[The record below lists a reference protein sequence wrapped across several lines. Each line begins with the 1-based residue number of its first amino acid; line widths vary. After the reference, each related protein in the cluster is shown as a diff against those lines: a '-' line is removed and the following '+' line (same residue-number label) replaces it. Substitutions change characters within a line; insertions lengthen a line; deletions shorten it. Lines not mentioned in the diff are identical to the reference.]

1 MLLVSGPAV
10 FLKPSF
16 LCNGKSCTE
25 DNGGCDQEIIDP
37 TSINSIS
44 KDFNLYCSQRPIR
57 DVAESSVF
65 FGALV
70 GNFLFSLVSINRRSH
85 LGFCWLVGSIGCFGL
100 AFSPNIYVFIMFY
113 VLAGFGCLTAIM
125 VHFAIMSEQ
134 GSKNFFILNGGQ
146 REKIIFCQKKKWFQN
161 YFMKRFFLKKA
172 ERFAQLGTLGC
183 MISWSIAEMFIA
195 LIVYEV
201 TDWRTCLLWFL
212 GVPAL
217 VLNVAYFLVFE
228 SPK

>member
-1 MLLVSGPAV
+1 MAEESTLVFADRLLDRTADIPSNGSRIKKLTIQEVHFFFFYKNNLINKAVDEVGGFNRYQLRIFILFAAHWAIVTMLLVSGPAV

-16 LCNGKSCTE
+16 LCDGKSCSE

-44 KDFNLYCSQRPIR
+44 KDFNLYCSKRPIR

-113 VLAGFGCLTAIM
+113 ILAGFGCLTAIM

-134 GSKNFFILNGGQ
+134 GSNFLFLIGG
-146 REKIIFCQKKKWFQN
+146 
-161 YFMKRFFLKKA
+161 
-172 ERFAQLGTLGC
+172 ER
-183 MISWSIAEMFIA
+183 
-195 LIVYEV
+195 
-201 TDWRTCLLWFL
+201 
-212 GVPAL
+212 
-217 VLNVAYFLVFE
+217 NN
-228 SPK
+228 